1 VKVGDGDDDDPVVL
15 PWADPADDTFEDPL
29 QAVASAQTSRIGTTR
44 WRLRAAAR
52 ATGLTKGGYD
62 DRAVSRCRSNLATR
76 SPPDYAARVL
86 GIDWYMFVFRL
97 IHIGAGVAW
106 AGSVFFL
113 VVFVQP
119 SAKAIAPAG
128 APFIAEL
135 IGRRRLV
142 DRLLAMAA
150 VTIVAGLFVY
160 VRDMNDHGGFGD
172 WVATSLGLGLTLG
185 AVSALLAFGV
195 GVFGTRP
202 ATMRMLALVRQMAAS
217 SGPPEPEVA
226 QEFGRMQA
234 RAAALAKVNLT
245 LVAIAVLL
253 MATAR
258 YW

>member
-1 VKVGDGDDDDPVVL
+1 ML
-15 PWADPADDTFEDPL
+15 
-29 QAVASAQTSRIGTTR
+29 
-44 WRLRAAAR
+44 
-52 ATGLTKGGYD
+52 GLD
-62 DRAVSRCRSNLATR
+62 L
-76 SPPDYAARVL
+76 
-86 GIDWYMFVFRL
+86 YMLVFRL

-119 SAKAIAPAG
+119 SARSIAPAG

-172 WVATSLGLGLTLG
+172 WVGTSFGLGLTLG
-185 AVSALLAFGV
+185 GAAALIAFAVGL
-195 GVFGTRP
+195 FGTRP
-202 ATMRMLALVRQMAAS
+202 ATMRMLALGRQMGAS
-217 SGPPEPEVA
+217 ADPPGPEVA
-226 QEFGRMQA
+226 QEFQRIQA
-234 RAAALAKVNLT
+234 RAGALAKVNLT
-245 LVAIAVLL
+245 LVTIAVLL